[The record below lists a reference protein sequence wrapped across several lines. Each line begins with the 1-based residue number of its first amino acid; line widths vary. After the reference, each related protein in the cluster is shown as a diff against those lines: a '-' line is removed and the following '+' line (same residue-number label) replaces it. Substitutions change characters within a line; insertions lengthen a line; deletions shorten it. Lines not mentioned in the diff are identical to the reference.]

1 MEPFDRPLGAAI
13 HPYMEIDGVFVI
25 VPAYNEDAVLAVTVD
40 ELLAQ
45 NVQVVVVDD
54 GSASP
59 ARNLLAGRPV
69 HYLRHLI
76 NLGQG
81 AALQTGTDY
90 ALRSGAEVVV
100 HFDADGQHDPAAIPT
115 LVSPICAGEIDV
127 ALASRFLDPKH
138 ARDVP
143 PLKRWVLKAG
153 VVVSWMFTGVW
164 LTDTHNGFRALSRKA
179 AQSMRMEEDGFA
191 HATEILAL
199 MRSARLRYR
208 EFPAHVRYTE
218 YSRSKGQS
226 VLNSFNIV
234 IDLIIRKFFP

>member
-1 MEPFDRPLGAAI
+1 
-13 HPYMEIDGVFVI
+13 MEISGVFVI
-25 VPAYNEDAVLAVTVD
+25 VPAYNEDAVLAATVD
-40 ELLAQ
+40 DLIAR

-54 GSASP
+54 GSSTP
-59 ARNLLAGRPV
+59 ARRLLAGRPV

-90 ALRSGAEVVV
+90 ALLCGAEVIV
-100 HFDADGQHDPAAIPT
+100 HFDADGQHDPAAIPS
-115 LVSPICAGEIDV
+115 LVASVRDGDVDV
-127 ALASRFLDPKH
+127 ALASRFLDAKH

-153 VVVSWMFTGVW
+153 VVVSWMFTGAW

-199 MRSARLRYR
+199 MRRARLRYR
-208 EFPAHVRYTE
+208 EFPVHVRYTE

>member
-1 MEPFDRPLGAAI
+1 MGRFDRPFGSEI
-13 HPYMEIDGVFVI
+13 RPYMDISGVFVI
-25 VPAYNEDAVLAVTVD
+25 VPAYNEEAVLAATVD
-40 ELLAQ
+40 ELLAR
-45 NVQVVVVDD
+45 NLQVVVVDD
-54 GSASP
+54 GSSTP
-59 ARNLLAGRPV
+59 ARHVLAGRPV

-90 ALRSGAEVVV
+90 ALHCGAEVIV
-100 HFDADGQHDPAAIPT
+100 HFDADGQHDPAAIPS
-115 LVSPICAGEIDV
+115 LVGAVRDDVDV
-127 ALASRFLDPKH
+127 ALASRFLDSRH
-138 ARDVP
+138 ARSIP

-153 VVVSWMFTGVW
+153 VVVSWLFTGVW

-199 MRSARLRYR
+199 MRRARLRYR
-208 EFPAHVRYTE
+208 EFPAYVRYTE

-226 VLNSFNIV
+226 VLNSLNIV
-234 IDLIIRKFFP
+234 IDLILRKFFP